1 MRRALCRPAAPLALA
16 LRVTRRLR
24 AVAACCLLALLASTA
39 LAAPP
44 AWRALTREE
53 QDVQRELVAAAGA
66 GLLRKADAVAAA
78 WLAKVQAAKRPEAL
92 AAPPLPSAPGLPAPA
107 LPTLDEALLWALQQ
121 AARQAEQVGDVGRG
135 LTLRLQTVA
144 LLERTGGVAG
154 GSLTTERLQLAIALL
169 RAGRRD
175 ESSATLQQVEDEVRA
190 NATSTP
196 LTREPTLL
204 VLAMLHNNL
213 QRFGPTMRL
222 YEEARAAYRAAPP
235 AYGSQLV
242 QVGVSLATLHWLRG
256 DLASA
261 QTELAATIAE
271 AEKQTAFSPVALAW
285 WRQMLAQIARLRGDS
300 ATAEAAMAK
309 AHAAFESQEPAQ
321 RKHLGTPQALLAV
334 SAMVSLAGHHQQAHR
349 WGEADAVYARALQAA
364 TDNKVASEAW
374 LDVFALQ
381 RARLWVDGGRSQRDA
396 ERLRK
401 ALALLE
407 PITARQRKVAGGLA
421 ALNGL
426 LIVAEAAHQLGDFAK
441 AEAVAREIDATYRQ
455 LWGDRHPINAVTL
468 GRLAD
473 AQLAGGRHKAAW
485 QTLQRL
491 TAPIDGHLAWVLAV
505 GTEQEQ
511 RQAIDA
517 LRPQRDRVLS
527 ALPPLAA
534 AKVASEPVLSA
545 FGYGMVLRHK
555 GRLLDV
561 LAQALRRLKNKATPA
576 QRALIERLQVVRAE
590 LAALALL
597 RPPEAE
603 RPAQLAQI
611 ARLEAEARR
620 LELQLAASH
629 PAMAAVAGDDSV
641 AALQA
646 RIPDGAALVEYAF
659 HLDHDPSV
667 LPGVVPDDT
676 PPAQGRYQAFV
687 LRRKGPVVR
696 VDLGEAAAIDAAVTA
711 FRKALQR
718 PKIPGVQGRAR
729 ALDAKIWQPLAAA
742 LAGAG
747 HVQVAPDAA
756 LDLVPFGALQ
766 GEDGHYR
773 IETTTFTYLSSGRDL
788 LRMGARSAPRGGPV
802 LLGDP
807 DFAGPGPS
815 PAPGAATS
823 TGAPPGG
830 TVAPDDGVGD
840 DGPQRS
846 GDLASM
852 RWEPLPGTADEA
864 RAIAAT
870 LPGAKLLLGADAT
883 EAALRAVAA
892 PSLLHV
898 ATHGFF
904 LARQAAIAAESQ
916 QLPENPLIRSGLML
930 AGATAGAARRAAP
943 GGGDGVL
950 TALEAGDLDLDGTR
964 LVVLS
969 ACETAV
975 GELRE
980 GDGVQGLRR
989 TLAIAGAETLI
1000 TSLWKVDDTATR
1012 DLMVQTYGALHS
1024 GQGRSAGLRAAQLA
1038 MLATPARK
1046 HPYYW
1051 AAFLVAGRWDALR

>member
-1 MRRALCRPAAPLALA
+1 MCRARSSSIAAACLPRLLGALVGLLLLVTAARPA
-16 LRVTRRLR
+16 
-24 AVAACCLLALLASTA
+24 S
-39 LAAPP
+39 AAPP
-44 AWRALTREE
+44 AWRTLSREE
-53 QDVQRELVAAAGA
+53 QSAQREMMAAAGA
-66 GLLRKADAVAAA
+66 GLLRKADAIAVA
-78 WLAKVQAAKRPEAL
+78 WLARVRAAKRPEAL
-92 AAPPLPSAPGLPAPA
+92 TAPAAPPAPGLPAPVM
-107 LPTLDEALLWALQQ
+107 PSLDESLLWALQQ

-135 LTLRLQTVA
+135 LALRTEILA

-154 GSLTTERLQLAIALL
+154 GSVTTERLQLAIALL

-175 ESSATLQQVEDEVRA
+175 ESSAVLQQVEAELRA
-190 NATSTP
+190 EPGSTP
-196 LTREPTLL
+196 LSRAPTLL
-204 VLAMLHNNL
+204 VMAMLHNNL
-213 QRFGPTMRL
+213 QRFGPSMRL
-222 YEEARAAYRAAPP
+222 YEEARAAFKAAPP
-235 AYGSQLV
+235 AYAGQLV
-242 QVGVSLATLHWLRG
+242 QVGIALVTMHWLRG
-256 DLASA
+256 DLETA
-261 QTELAATIAE
+261 QSELVGLLAE
-271 AEKQTAFSPVALAW
+271 AERQPTLSPVAIAY
-285 WRQMLAQIARLRGDS
+285 WRQMLAQIARLRGDT
-300 ATAEAAMAK
+300 ATAAAAMAK
-309 AHAAFESQEPAQ
+309 ATAVFEAELAAQ
-321 RKHLGTPQALLAV
+321 RKHLGTPSAMLAV
-334 SAMVSLAGHHQQAHR
+334 SAMTTLAGHHQQAQR
-349 WGEADAVYARALQAA
+349 WAAADALFAEARQAA
-364 TDNKVASEAW
+364 IDNKVATEAW
-374 LDVFALQ
+374 LDMAALQ
-381 RARLWVDGGRSQRDA
+381 RARLWVDGGRAEGDA
-396 ERLRK
+396 ERLRR
-401 ALALLE
+401 AVALLE
-407 PITARQRKVAGGLA
+407 PITARQRKQAGSLT

-426 LIVAEAAHQLGDFAK
+426 LIVAEAAHQLGDYAK

-455 LWGDRHPINAVTL
+455 LWGSRHPINAVTL

-473 AQLAGGRHKAAW
+473 AQLAAGRHKAAW
-485 QTLQRL
+485 QTLQQL
-491 TAPIDGHLAWVLAV
+491 TTPIDGHLAWVLAV

-527 ALPPLAA
+527 ALPALAA
-534 AKVASEPVLSA
+534 AKVASEPALAA
-545 FGYGMVLRHK
+545 FGYGLVLRHK

-561 LAQALRRLKNKATPA
+561 LAQALRRLKKRASPA

-611 ARLEAEARR
+611 ARLEDEARK

-646 RIPDGAALVEYAF
+646 RIPKGMALVEYAF
-659 HLDHDPSV
+659 HHDHDPRQ
-667 LPGVVPDDT
+667 LPGVQPAGT
-676 PPAQGRYQAFV
+676 PAPRGRYQAFV
-687 LRRKGPVVR
+687 LRSAGPVQR
-696 VDLGEAAAIDAAVTA
+696 FDLGDAAEIDTAVAA

-718 PKIPGVQGRAR
+718 PKIPGVQARAR
-729 ALDAKIWQPLAAA
+729 ALDARVWQPLQAA
-742 LAGAG
+742 LGGAG
-747 HVQVAPDAA
+747 HVLVAPDAA

-766 GEDGHYR
+766 GEDGRYR
-773 IETTTFTYLSSGRDL
+773 VETTTFTYLSSGRDL
-788 LRMGARSAPRGGPV
+788 LRMTRRSPARGGPV

-807 DFAGPGPS
+807 DFSGPTAPAPV
-815 PAPGAATS
+815 PAPGAS
-823 TGAPPGG
+823 TPS
-830 TVAPDDGVGD
+830 DD

-870 LPGAKLLLGADAT
+870 LPGARLLLGTDAT
-883 EAALRAVAA
+883 EAALRGVTA

-930 AGATAGAARRAAP
+930 AGATGVGAAGRATA
-943 GGGDGVL
+943 GGDGVL

-1000 TSLWKVDDTATR
+1000 TSLWKVDDAATR
-1012 DLMVQTYGALHS
+1012 DLMVQTYGALGS